1 MEDVKKGIV
10 DPLSKE
16 DTPLAFRLNVIAKKY
31 YGAAAKQME
40 NLDMERY
47 FFVLK
52 LIAKSEFITQ
62 QCLAN
67 CLKVDKAG
75 IVRMIDY
82 LSDKG
87 LVIREVNPNDRRE
100 HRILA
105 SKKGLK
111 YVTKIEASFNDINQ
125 KAFAGFSKSEVK
137 QYIDM
142 CQRINENLESLP
154 STEYSI
160 IYTKN

>member
-1 MEDVKKGIV
+1 
-10 DPLSKE
+10 
-16 DTPLAFRLNVIAKKY
+16 
-31 YGAAAKQME
+31 
-40 NLDMERY
+40 
-47 FFVLK
+47 
-52 LIAKSEFITQ
+52 
-62 QCLAN
+62 
-67 CLKVDKAG
+67 
-75 IVRMIDY
+75 MIDY

-111 YVTKIEASFNDINQ
+111 YVTKIEASFNDINE
-125 KAFAGFSKSEVK
+125 KAFAGFTKAEVK
-137 QYIDM
+137 QYIEM
-142 CQRINENLESLP
+142 CQRINDNLQSLP

>member
-1 MEDVKKGIV
+1 VKKGIV

-100 HRILA
+100 HRIRA

-111 YVTKIEASFNDINQ
+111 
-125 KAFAGFSKSEVK
+125 
-137 QYIDM
+137 
-142 CQRINENLESLP
+142 
-154 STEYSI
+154 
-160 IYTKN
+160 